1 MATIAGA
8 GAAGAAGGVQELTF
22 SQAINQAIR
31 QEMQRDPD
39 IVVIGEDVA
48 GAAGRA
54 HLGLVD
60 AWGGPTRSTR
70 GLVLEFGPERVLDTP
85 IAEMGFLGA
94 AVGAAMS
101 GLRPIVDLGFV
112 DLIACCY
119 DQLINQAA
127 KMHYMMGGQVR
138 VPLTV
143 RMSYGARPPTTQ
155 TVGGGAAAQH
165 SQTLYSVLAHVPG
178 LKCVAPT
185 SAYTAKG
192 LLIAAIRDDN
202 PVIFF
207 ENRYLGPRARGPVPE
222 EPFALPL
229 GRAEVVRPGRDVTLC
244 GISRMTHVCLDA
256 ADLLAAEGLQAEV
269 VDVLSLVPLD
279 EATILESV
287 QRTRRLVVVDEDT
300 PVCSMARDIAARVA
314 DAGFDFLDAPI
325 KTVNSADA
333 PVPYSAAL
341 EAHFTP
347 TPQKVVS
354 AVHELLGRAP

>member
-1 MATIAGA
+1 MAATTVR
-8 GAAGAAGGVQELTF
+8 AATEPMQELTF
-22 SQAINQAIR
+22 SAAINQAIR
-31 QEMQRDPD
+31 QEMRRDPT

-60 AWGGPTRSTR
+60 AWGGPTRTTR
-70 GLVLEFGPERVLDTP
+70 GLVTEYGPERVLDTP
-85 IAEMGFLGA
+85 IAEMGFVGA

-119 DQLINQAA
+119 DQLVNQAA

-138 VPLTV
+138 VPMTV
-143 RMSYGARPPTTQ
+143 RMSYGARPATGQ
-155 TVGGGAAAQH
+155 TAGGGAAAQH
-165 SQTLYSVLAHVPG
+165 SQTLYAVLAHVPG
-178 LKCVAPT
+178 LKCIAPT
-185 SAYTAKG
+185 TAYNAKG
-192 LLIAAIRDDN
+192 LITAAIRDDN
-202 PVIFF
+202 PVIVF
-207 ENRYLGPRARGPVPE
+207 EHRYLGPRARGPVPE
-222 EPFALPL
+222 EPYTLPL
-229 GRAEVVRPGRDVTLC
+229 GRAEVIRRGRDVTLC
-244 GISRMTHVCLDA
+244 GISRMAHVCLDA
-256 ADLLAAEGLQAEV
+256 ADLLVAEGLEAEV

-300 PVCSMARDIAARVA
+300 PVCSMGRDIAARVA
-314 DAGFDFLDAPI
+314 DAGFDYLDAPI

-341 EAHFTP
+341 ESHYTP
-347 TPQKVVS
+347 TAERVVGT
-354 AVHELLGRAP
+354 VREMLGLSS

>member
-8 GAAGAAGGVQELTF
+8 GAAGAVQELTF

-185 SAYTAKG
+185 SAYNAKG
-192 LLIAAIRDDN
+192 LLISAIRDDN

-207 ENRYLGPRARGPVPE
+207 ENRYLGTRARGPVPE
-222 EPFALPL
+222 EPYALPL

-244 GISRMTHVCLDA
+244 GIGRMTHVCLDA